1 MQGKLGRLVTQG
13 TGAPP
18 ARKARPVARL
28 SIRCCASLAALAA
41 CAAAQ
46 PATAQEAPPAPPPA
60 AASVIPYPASFF
72 AAMRPDT
79 AYDMVLRL
87 PGFTFDDGSAVRGL
101 AGAAG
106 DVLIDGQRPSSK
118 TDDLV
123 AILRRIPADQVAR
136 IDLIRGGQ
144 TGIDMQG
151 KAVVANVIRKA
162 GGGVSGA
169 ASVGQFTTGD
179 GYTDPQAR
187 VEGTW
192 RGDDRRL
199 DGSLQV
205 VKGHDG
211 SNGNGERRILG
222 PDGQTLDSS
231 VSRNAAPNWQYRGTG
246 AYERPWLGG
255 RIRLNLTLED
265 QPYRLD
271 ASDDFRVA
279 GRQRERMRQDIADAE
294 LGLHYERRLAAG
306 LSLEVFGLQHL
317 NKTGVDSIFLTPT
330 DDQHFSLASTGGE
343 SVGRGV
349 LHWRRSPDLTI
360 DAGGEYAY
368 NWVRTRTS
376 FSDNGAAI
384 AIPAANVRVQEGRGE
399 AFATATWRALSS
411 LTVEGG
417 VRVETSTI
425 SSSGDVTLS
434 KTLTFPKPRLLVTWS
449 PTADDQVRLRVE
461 REVGQLDFASFAAS
475 ATLNGAGIV
484 AGNPNLTPQQDRA
497 YEATYER
504 RFWKD
509 GVVALT
515 ARRLELTDVI
525 DRAPVFSP
533 SGVFDT
539 PANIGDGTEND
550 LVASFSLPIQRFGVT
565 GGTLRGLGTWRD
577 SSVKDPTTGVQRRIS
592 GQHEVDAEL
601 HFTQDLPR
609 WNLAWGVDASTPFR
623 ERFFRFNEIDTNHQN
638 LSWDIF
644 ADYKP
649 RPDLT
654 LRVQLFNES
663 HLDVGRDVFGGVRGR
678 DPLSFRDLQ
687 RRNFG
692 PVLFTR
698 LRKTFG

>member
-1 MQGKLGRLVTQG
+1 MT
-13 TGAPP
+13 P
-18 ARKARPVARL
+18 ARFV
-28 SIRCCASLAALAA
+28 LAAVLLAG
-41 CAAAQ
+41 AA
-46 PATAQEAPPAPPPA
+46 PAARAVEPPPPA
-60 AASVIPYPASFF
+60 ETGSKSISYPASFF
-72 AAMRPDT
+72 AAMRADT
-79 AYDMVLRL
+79 AYDMVQRL

-106 DVLIDGQRPSSK
+106 NVLIDGQRPSSK

-123 AILRRIPADQVAR
+123 AILQRIPAAQVVR

-151 KAVVANVIRKA
+151 KTVVANVIRQLDR
-162 GGGVSGA
+162 GLSGA
-169 ASVGQFTTGD
+169 ARIGQFTTAD
-179 GYTDPQAR
+179 GYTDPQAK

-192 RGDDRRL
+192 RGGDRRL
-199 DGSLQV
+199 DGSLSV
-205 VKGHDG
+205 LKGHDG
-211 SNGNGERRILG
+211 SNGNGERRTLG
-222 PDGQTLDSS
+222 PDGRTLDSS
-231 VSRNAAPNWQYRGTG
+231 VSRNAAPNWQYLATG
-246 AYERPWLGG
+246 AYESPLFGG
-255 RIRLNLTLED
+255 RIRLNATLED

-271 ASDDFRVA
+271 ASDDFLHA
-279 GRQRERMRQDIADAE
+279 GRQRERMRQDVADAE
-294 LGLHYERRLAAG
+294 FGLHYNLDLAAG
-306 LSLEVFGLQHL
+306 LSLEAFGLQHL
-317 NKTGVDSIFLTPT
+317 NKTGVASIFVTPS
-330 DDQHFSLASTGGE
+330 DDQNFSLATTGGE

-349 LHWRRSPDLTI
+349 LHWRRSPTLTI

-368 NWVRTRTS
+368 NWLRTRTS

-384 AIPAANVRVQEGRGE
+384 AIPAANVRVTEGRGE
-399 AFATATWRALSS
+399 AFTTATWRALSS
-411 LTVEGG
+411 LTVEAG

-425 SSSGDVTLS
+425 SSSGDVVLS

-484 AGNPNLTPQQDRA
+484 AGNPNLTPQQDWA

-509 GVVALT
+509 GVVTLT

-525 DRAPVFSP
+525 DRAPVFSA

-539 PANIGDGTEND
+539 PANIGDGSEND
-550 LVASFSLPIQRFGVT
+550 LVASFSLPLQRFGVT
-565 GGTLRGLGTWRD
+565 GGTLRGQGTWRD

-592 GQHEVDAEL
+592 GQHDVDAEL

-609 WNLAWGVDASTPFR
+609 YNLTWGVEAFTPFR
-623 ERFFRFNEIDTNHQN
+623 QRFFRFDEIDTNHQN
-638 LSWDIF
+638 PSWDIF
-644 ADYKP
+644 ADYKF

-654 LRVQLFNES
+654 LRVQLFNKS
-663 HLDVGRDVFGGVRGR
+663 HYDVGRDVFGGVRGR

-687 RRNFG
+687 RREFG
-692 PVLFTR
+692 PILFLR
-698 LRKTFG
+698 LRKTYG

>member
-1 MQGKLGRLVTQG
+1 MHGTSRLLATGRA
-13 TGAPP
+13 GALQ
-18 ARKARPVARL
+18 ARKARPLAGL
-28 SIRCCASLAALAA
+28 PIWCCAGLAAFAG
-41 CAAAQ
+41 CAAAR
-46 PATAQEAPPAPPPA
+46 PTAAQEAPPAASPA
-60 AASVIPYPASFF
+60 AASVLPYPASFF

-106 DVLIDGQRPSSK
+106 NVLIDGQRPSSK

-151 KAVVANVIRKA
+151 KPVVANVIRKA
-162 GGGVSGA
+162 GGGASGA

-179 GYTDPQAR
+179 GYTDPQGKL
-187 VEGTW
+187 EGTW
-192 RGDDRRL
+192 RGGDQRL
-199 DGSLQV
+199 DGSLSV

-222 PDGQTLDSS
+222 SDGRTLDASK
-231 VSRNAAPNWQYRGTG
+231 SRNAAPNWQYLATG

-255 RIRLNLTLED
+255 RIRLNVTLED

-279 GRQRERMRQDIADAE
+279 GRQRERMRQDAADAE
-294 LGLHYERRLAAG
+294 FGLHYTRDLAAG
-306 LSLEVFGLQHL
+306 LSLEAFGLQHL
-317 NKTGVDSIFLTPT
+317 NKTGVDSIFVTAT

-349 LHWRRSPDLTI
+349 LHWRRSPELTI

-399 AFATATWRALSS
+399 AFATATWRALPS
-411 LTVEGG
+411 LTVEAG

-434 KTLTFPKPRLLVTWS
+434 KTLTFPKPRLLATWS
-449 PTADDQVRLRVE
+449 PTAHDQVRLRVE
-461 REVGQLDFASFAAS
+461 REVGQLDFGSFAAS

-484 AGNPNLTPQQDRA
+484 AGNPNLTPQQDWA

-525 DRAPVFSP
+525 DRAPVFSA

-539 PANIGDGTEND
+539 PANIGVGAEND
-550 LVASFSLPIQRFGVT
+550 LAANFSLPLQPFGVA
-565 GGTLRGLGTWRD
+565 GGTLRGQATWRD

-592 GQHEVDAEL
+592 GQHGVDAAL

-609 WNLAWGVDASTPFR
+609 WNLVWGVDAVAPFR
-623 ERFFRFNEIDTNHQN
+623 ERFFRFDEIDTNRQN
-638 LSWDIF
+638 LSWDVF

-654 LRVQLFNES
+654 LRVQLFNKS
-663 HLDVGRDVFGGVRGR
+663 HYDVGRDVFGGVRGR

-687 RRNFG
+687 RRDFG

>member
-1 MQGKLGRLVTQG
+1 MSG
-13 TGAPP
+13 TLLS
-18 ARKARPVARL
+18 AR
-28 SIRCCASLAALAA
+28 CWASLAALGA
-41 CAAAQ
+41 CVAAQ
-46 PATAQEAPPAPPPA
+46 PTRAQEAAPAPPPA
-60 AASVIPYPASFF
+60 AASVIPYPTSFF

-106 DVLIDGQRPSSK
+106 NVLIDGQRPSSK

-123 AILRRIPADQVAR
+123 AILRRIPAAQVAR

-151 KAVVANVIRKA
+151 KAVVANVIRKSDR
-162 GGGVSGA
+162 GLSGA
-169 ASVGQFTTGD
+169 ASIGQFTTGD

-192 RGDDRRL
+192 RGDGQRL
-199 DGSLQV
+199 DGSLSAT
-205 VKGHDG
+205 KGHDG
-211 SNGNGERRILG
+211 SNGNGQRRILG
-222 PDGQTLDSS
+222 PDGQTLDTS
-231 VSRNAAPNWQYRGTG
+231 VSRNAAPNWQYLATS

-265 QPYRLD
+265 QPYQLD
-271 ASDDFRVA
+271 ASDNFRLA
-279 GRQRERMRQDIADAE
+279 GPQRERMRQDLKDAE
-294 LGLHYERRLAAG
+294 FGLHFNRDLAAG
-306 LSLEVFGLQHL
+306 LSLEAFGLQHL
-317 NKTGVDSIFLTPT
+317 NRTSVDSVFVTPT
-330 DDQHFSLASTGGE
+330 EDQNFRLATTGGE

-349 LHWRRSPDLTI
+349 LHWRPSSALTI
-360 DAGGEYAY
+360 DGGGEYAF

-376 FSDNGAAI
+376 FSDNGVAI
-384 AIPAANVRVQEGRGE
+384 AIPAANVRVREGRAEG
-399 AFATATWRALSS
+399 FTTATWRALAS
-411 LTVEGG
+411 LTVEAG

-425 SSSGDVTLS
+425 SSSGDVVLA

-449 PTADDQVRLRVE
+449 PTANDQVRLRVE
-461 REVGQLDFASFAAS
+461 REVGQLDFTSFAAS
-475 ATLNGAGIV
+475 ATLNGSGVV
-484 AGNPNLTPQQDRA
+484 AGNPDLAPQQDWA
-497 YEATYER
+497 FEATYER

-525 DRAPVFSP
+525 DRAPVFSA

-539 PANIGDGTEND
+539 PANIGDGWEND
-550 LVASFSLPIQRFGVT
+550 LVASFSLPLQRFGVT
-565 GGTLRGLGTWRD
+565 GGTLRGQATWRD
-577 SSVKDPTTGVQRRIS
+577 SSVKDPTTGVERRIS
-592 GQHEVDAEL
+592 GQHGVDATL

-609 WNLAWGVDASTPFR
+609 RNLTWGVDYSPPYL
-623 ERFFRFNEIDTNHQN
+623 ERFFRFDEIDTNHQN
-638 LSWDIF
+638 TSWDVF
-644 ADYKP
+644 ADYKF

-654 LRVQLFNES
+654 LRVQVFNKS
-663 HLDVGRDVFGGVRGR
+663 HYDVGRDVFGGVRGR
-678 DPLSFRDLQ
+678 DPLRFRDLQ
-687 RRNFG
+687 RRDFG

>member
-1 MQGKLGRLVTQG
+1 
-13 TGAPP
+13 
-18 ARKARPVARL
+18 
-28 SIRCCASLAALAA
+28 
-41 CAAAQ
+41 
-46 PATAQEAPPAPPPA
+46 
-60 AASVIPYPASFF
+60 
-72 AAMRPDT
+72 
-79 AYDMVLRL
+79 VLRL

-106 DVLIDGQRPSSK
+106 DVLIDGQRPASK

-123 AILRRIPADQVAR
+123 AILRRIPAAQVAR

-144 TGIDMQG
+144 PGIDMQG
-151 KAVVANVIRKA
+151 KAVVANVIRRT
-162 GGGVSGA
+162 GHGLSGA

-179 GYTDPQAR
+179 GYTDPQGR
-187 VEGTW
+187 LEGTW
-192 RGDDRRL
+192 RGGDRRL
-199 DGSLQV
+199 DGSLSV
-205 VKGHDG
+205 FKGHDG

-222 PDGQTLDSS
+222 PDGRALDSS
-231 VSRNAAPNWQYRGTG
+231 VSRNAAPNWQYLATG

-265 QPYRLD
+265 QPYQLD
-271 ASDDFRVA
+271 ASDNFRIA
-279 GRQRERMRQDIADAE
+279 GTQRERMRQDIRDAE
-294 LGLHYERRLAAG
+294 FGLHFTRDLLAS

-317 NKTGVDSIFLTPT
+317 NRTTVHSVFVTPIE
-330 DDQHFSLASTGGE
+330 DQNFSLTTTGGE

-349 LHWRRSPDLTI
+349 LHWRPSSDLTI
-360 DAGGEYAY
+360 DGGGEYAF

-376 FSDNGAAI
+376 FSDNGVAI
-384 AIPAANVRVQEGRGE
+384 AIPAANVRVEEGRAEG
-399 AFATATWRALSS
+399 FTTATWRALSS
-411 LTVEGG
+411 LTVEAG

-425 SSSGDVTLS
+425 SSSGDVVLS
-434 KTLTFPKPRLLVTWS
+434 KTLTFPKPRLLVSWS
-449 PTADDQVRLRVE
+449 PTANDQVRLRVE

-475 ATLNGAGIV
+475 ATLNGSGIV
-484 AGNPNLTPQQDRA
+484 AGNPNLAPQQDWA
-497 YEATYER
+497 FEATYER

-525 DRAPVFSP
+525 DRAPVFSL

-539 PANIGDGTEND
+539 PANIGDGWEND
-550 LVASFSLPIQRFGVT
+550 LVASFSLPLHRFGIT
-565 GGTLRGLGTWRD
+565 GGTLRGQGTWRN
-577 SSVKDPTTGVQRRIS
+577 SSVKDPTTGAQRRIS
-592 GQHEVDAEL
+592 GQHGLDAEL

-609 WNLAWGVDASTPFR
+609 WNLTWGVNYAPPYQ
-623 ERFFRFNEIDTNHQN
+623 ERFFRFNEIDTNHPN

-644 ADYKP
+644 TDYKF

-654 LRVQLFNES
+654 LRVQLFNKS
-663 HLDVGRDVFGGVRGR
+663 HLDVDRDVFGGVRGR

-698 LRKTFG
+698 LRKTLG